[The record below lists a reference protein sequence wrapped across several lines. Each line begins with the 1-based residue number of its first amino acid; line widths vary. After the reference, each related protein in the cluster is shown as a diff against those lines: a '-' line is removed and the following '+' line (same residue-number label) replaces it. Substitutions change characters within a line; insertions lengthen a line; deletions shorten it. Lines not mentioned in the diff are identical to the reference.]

1 MADEIDPTRRRM
13 LLRLGL
19 ATTAIYAAPVLA
31 TLSTARASS
40 FSVSSSAPRR
50 VRRQPARR
58 ARRAPPEIVVAALGA
73 DIDRIAADG
82 YALLSRDSLALL
94 GREIARFALPANVG
108 IDLARQRIL
117 ELAPQALFD
126 LNHVYTPGELACSG
140 GDCAAFTMIGWQARS
155 HPCLTEITV
164 GLVDTPVNV
173 GHAALADVDI
183 DAFPVI
189 AEGRA
194 PGSAVHGTA
203 IAILLG
209 GRRDT
214 RTPGLLV
221 GARILAAEAFH
232 RGAGG
237 QDAADAFDVARAVD
251 RLVARGASVINLSFA
266 GPRNA
271 LLGEVVR
278 AAIDAGAILVAAAG
292 NEGARAEPLYPAAHD
307 GVVAV
312 TAIDG
317 SGRVY
322 RQANAGDH
330 IDFAA
335 PGVRL
340 WTAASV
346 SGGRYRSGTSFAAP
360 FVTAALAIARARAPE
375 ADGATLIEQ
384 LAASAVDL
392 GDPGRDATYGW
403 GLVQSPGRCEA

>member
-1 MADEIDPTRRRM
+1 MSDEVDPTRRRI

-50 VRRQPARR
+50 PRRQAARR
-58 ARRAPPEIVVAALGA
+58 TRQAAPEIVVAADGA

-82 YALLSRDSLALL
+82 YALLSRDSLTLL
-94 GREIARFALPANVG
+94 GREIARFGLPANVG
-108 IDLARQRIL
+108 VDLARQRIL

-155 HPCLTEITV
+155 HPCLTNVTV
-164 GLVDTPVNV
+164 VLVDTPVNV
-173 GHAALADVDI
+173 GHAALAGVDI
-183 DAFPVI
+183 EAFGLI
-189 AEGRA
+189 AEGRR

-214 RTPGLLV
+214 RTPGLLD

-232 RGAGG
+232 RGSNG

-251 RLVARGASVINLSFA
+251 RLAARGASVINLSFA

-278 AAIDAGAILVAAAG
+278 AAIEAGAILVAAAEIG
-292 NEGARAEPLYPAAHD
+292 RAH
-307 GVVAV
+307 V
-312 TAIDG
+312 
-317 SGRVY
+317 
-322 RQANAGDH
+322 
-330 IDFAA
+330 
-335 PGVRL
+335 
-340 WTAASV
+340 
-346 SGGRYRSGTSFAAP
+346 
-360 FVTAALAIARARAPE
+360 
-375 ADGATLIEQ
+375 
-384 LAASAVDL
+384 
-392 GDPGRDATYGW
+392 
-403 GLVQSPGRCEA
+403 